1 MLAELWMQLFA
12 NEYGI
17 VTSSTVA
24 ITICLF
30 ILLFILSG
38 IIAYNFPAIGIT
50 FFVGVIF
57 VSYGLIFA
65 EPQHVP
71 NFGTKI
77 QKLNMVRCVNQYKQN
92 NLIVNNDSIT
102 DNNILSIMQQCAEQ
116 DEKNK
121 PLKKTKQFQS
131 ALKQMMQ

>member
-38 IIAYNFPAIGIT
+38 IIAYNFPAIGIV
-50 FFVGVIF
+50 FFVMIVF

-71 NFGTKI
+71 NFGTQS
-77 QKLNMVRCVNQYKQN
+77 QKSNMIRCVNQYKQN
-92 NLIVNNDSIT
+92 NLIVNNDLIT
-102 DNNILSIMQQCAEQ
+102 DKNILSIMQQCAAE

-131 ALKQMMQ
+131 ALKQMTQ